1 MYLLLITVDSVSVE
15 KNKTKLF
22 CIARTQYLVGL
33 EEHLVSVRLSY
44 STQIRQEAYYIFIS
58 NARLVS
64 SFINA
69 QQNAS
74 RKRDVNKCSCDV

>member
-22 CIARTQYLVGL
+22 CIADTQYLVGL

-44 STQIRQEAYYIFIS
+44 STQIRQ
-58 NARLVS
+58 
-64 SFINA
+64 
-69 QQNAS
+69 
-74 RKRDVNKCSCDV
+74 